1 LGVMIWI
8 HKSLRYKVA
17 YYKFWSDRNYRNKT
31 KTHRGHLKIL
41 GVYAPTE
48 GKKE

>member
-1 LGVMIWI
+1 MIWI